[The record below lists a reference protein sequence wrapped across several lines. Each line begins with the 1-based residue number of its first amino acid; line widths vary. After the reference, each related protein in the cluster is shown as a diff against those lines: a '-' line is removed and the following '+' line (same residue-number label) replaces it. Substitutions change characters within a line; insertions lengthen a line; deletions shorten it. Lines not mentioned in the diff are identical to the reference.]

1 LAAGEPVTV
10 PHVSRGFGTRSVLCR
25 GLASLITI
33 IALAWA
39 MDLFQSLAIYLY
51 PAQIVI
57 VVLGLAIAL
66 AFIRL
71 PTRRHATKN
80 ATPWF
85 DWLAA
90 VAGLVATGWMSAR
103 YPRLVDL
110 TIDAPGEI
118 VVIGMTLILLVLEAL
133 RRTSGLA
140 LPLIVIAF
148 VAYAVAGH
156 LIPGPFAA
164 QQTSWEVLAGFLAFD
179 ANALPGGPLLIV
191 CNIVI
196 SFVFFGNLLR
206 VTGGAEFFSNF
217 AQALMGHYRGGPA
230 KVAVAASAL
239 FGAISGSAV
248 ANVAATGVVTIPMIR
263 RSGYSAEQAAAI
275 EAVASTGGQL
285 MPPVMGAAAFLMAD
299 FLQISYA
306 EVVLA
311 ALIPGILY
319 YISLFIQVDL
329 LAGRDGHSGLDPEAT
344 GKVRDLTEGWFF
356 LLPFVAL
363 VVALFAFNLYPQT
376 AAIVASV
383 VLAACA
389 AVFSYKG
396 SRLNLTRIAEAVRAT
411 GLIAVDLV
419 LICAGAGIV
428 IGVIANS
435 GLGFTFT
442 NSLFLLGSGNPILLL
457 LLAAVVCV
465 VLGMGLPTLGVY
477 VLLATLVAPGLVEIG
492 IAPIAAHLFVMYYG
506 MMSMITPPVAVAA
519 FTAAGMAGANPMRTA
534 LTSVKIGWLAYVIP
548 FVFVV
553 SPGLTMDGTFSL
565 IAITVSTFIAGIFL
579 LSIALTGYFL
589 RAIGPTRRTVAF
601 LAGCFLCLPINSFAW
616 AGIAVALAATSGIL
630 FLAFEIATAR
640 RTTGLSGENND
651 A

>member
-1 LAAGEPVTV
+1 LAADETLNV
-10 PHVSRGFGTRSVLCR
+10 PDTSFGSGKRSLLCS

-39 MDLFQSLAIYLY
+39 MDLFQSLAIFLY
-51 PAQIVI
+51 PAQIVTF
-57 VVLGLAIAL
+57 VLGLAIAL
-66 AFIRL
+66 AFIHL
-71 PTRRHATKN
+71 PAKRHATRGN
-80 ATPWF
+80 TPWH

-90 VAGLVATGWMSAR
+90 GAGLVTAGWMSAR
-103 YPRLVDL
+103 YPQLVDL
-110 TIDAPGEI
+110 TIDAPDE
-118 VVIGMTLILLVLEAL
+118 VVIIGLTQISLTLEAL

-164 QQTSWEVLAGFLAFD
+164 QQTSWDVLAGFLAFD

-206 VTGGAEFFSNF
+206 ITGGAEFFSNF
-217 AQALMGHYRGGPA
+217 AQALMGRYRGGPA
-230 KVAVAASAL
+230 KVAVAGSAL
-239 FGAISGSAV
+239 FGSISGSAV

-275 EAVASTGGQL
+275 EAVSSTGGQL
-285 MPPVMGAAAFLMAD
+285 LPPVMGAAAFLMAD
-299 FLQISYA
+299 FLRISYA

-311 ALIPGILY
+311 ALIPGIMY

-329 LAGRDGHSGLDPEAT
+329 LAGRDGYTGLDIKEA
-344 GKVRDLTEGWFF
+344 GKVRDLSGGWFF

-363 VVALFAFNLYPQT
+363 VVALFVFNVYPQT
-376 AAIVASV
+376 AAIVASF
-383 VLAACA
+383 VLVASAAI
-389 AVFSYKG
+389 FSYKG
-396 SRLNLTRIAEAVRAT
+396 LRPNPAQIAEAIRAT
-411 GLIAVDLV
+411 GLIVLDLI

-428 IGVIANS
+428 IGVLANS

-442 NSLFLLGSGNPILLL
+442 NSLFLLGAGNPILLL

-477 VLLATLVAPGLVEIG
+477 VLLATLVAPGLVETG

-519 FTAAGMAGANPMRTA
+519 FTAAGMAGASPMRTA

-548 FVFVV
+548 FVIVF
-553 SPGLTMDGTFSL
+553 SPGLTMDGGIGL
-565 IAITVSTFIAGIFL
+565 IAITVTTLIAGVFL

-589 RAIGPTRRTVAF
+589 RAIGPTLRTFAF
-601 LAGCFLCLPINSFAW
+601 IAGCLLCLPINSFPL
-616 AGIAVALAATSGIL
+616 AGIVVALATTSGIL
-630 FLAFEIATAR
+630 FLAIEIVMAR
-640 RTTGLSGENND
+640 RTSGLSGENNNT
-651 A
+651 